1 MLEVIL
7 LSVALSMD
15 VFAVSIGIGVNKSRI
30 YKYSSEAENRFSSAF
45 IIAIYFA
52 VFHAV
57 FPLLGYLGGVT
68 LFAWFE
74 SLSQWIGFTI
84 LVSLGLKAIYDS
96 FQKDGDEIAPSLTH
110 NTLLIIAIATSIDA
124 FAAGFTLALIPF
136 SPYLSCL
143 IIGLT
148 TLVVSLFGFFLG
160 SIRGE
165 RITLKAELFGGF
177 ILIAIGFK
185 ILLF

>member
-15 VFAVSIGIGVNKSRI
+15 VFAVSIGIGVNQSGKSQPALKGESR
-30 YKYSSEAENRFSSAF
+30 SLGAF
-45 IIAIYFA
+45 TIAIYFA

-57 FPLLGYLGGVT
+57 LPLLGYLGGVT

-74 SLSQWIGFTI
+74 SLSQWIGFSI
-84 LVSLGLKAIYDS
+84 LLSLGLKSIYNS
-96 FQKDGDEIAPSLTH
+96 FQNTADEAPPSLTH
-110 NTLLIIAIATSIDA
+110 NALLMLALATSIDA
-124 FAAGFTLALIPF
+124 FATGFTLALMSL

-148 TLVVSLFGFFLG
+148 TLLFSLFGFFLG
-160 SIRGE
+160 GKSHQKF
-165 RITLKAELFGGF
+165 TFKAEFFGGI
-177 ILIAIGFK
+177 ILIIVAFK

>member
-7 LSVALSMD
+7 LSIGLSMD
-15 VFAVSIGIGVNKSRI
+15 VFAVSIGIAVNKSGT
-30 YKYSSEAENRFSSAF
+30 YKHRSDGGMRFSSTF
-45 IIAIYFA
+45 TVAIYFA
-52 VFHAV
+52 IFHAV

-84 LVSLGLKAIYDS
+84 LVSLGLKSIYDS
-96 FQKDGDEIAPSLTH
+96 FKKDGDEIAPLLTH
-110 NTLLIIAIATSIDA
+110 NTLLIIAVATSIDA
-124 FAAGFTLALIPF
+124 FAAGFTLALMPL

-148 TLVVSLFGFFLG
+148 AFVVSLFGFFLG
-160 SIRGE
+160 STRGE
-165 RITLKAELFGGF
+165 TLSLKAELFGGF